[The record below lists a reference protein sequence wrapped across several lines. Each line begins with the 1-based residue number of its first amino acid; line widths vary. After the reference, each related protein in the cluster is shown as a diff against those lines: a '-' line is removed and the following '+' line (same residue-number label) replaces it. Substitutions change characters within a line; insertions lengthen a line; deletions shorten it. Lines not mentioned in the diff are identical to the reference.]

1 MPVHPSRYV
10 RAERIL
16 EEELE
21 HILVEYDAVAA
32 LDADE
37 EVRRWYL
44 RIEATERDFV
54 TIWLTLRERMLH
66 HETYFMPAPAAAAPE
81 LWRYLLRLNRRIVGA
96 QFALGEGDD
105 VYIVGAIPL
114 DWVDADEIDRLIGTV
129 FSTVETHFRTAMRL
143 GRTEVGHRGA
153 PTLSTGDPQAL
164 QG

>member
-1 MPVHPSRYV
+1 MPVHPSRYR

-21 HILVEYDAVAA
+21 HILLAYDAVAA
-32 LDADE
+32 LDVDD

-66 HETYFMPAPAAAAPE
+66 HETYFMPAPAAPAPD

-96 QFALGEGDD
+96 RFALGEGDD
-105 VYIVGAIPL
+105 VYLVGAIPL
-114 DWVDADEIDRLIGTV
+114 EWVDVDQIDRLIGTV
-129 FSTVETHFRTAMRL
+129 YSTVEAHFRTAMRL
-143 GRTEVGHRGA
+143 GRVGSGLGG
-153 PTLSTGDPQAL
+153 TTSLSTDDPQVFEE
-164 QG
+164 